1 MVAVWPLN
9 IVSFGACMT
18 LVRRSPWAASMNM
31 NTWMSLRNAR
41 PSDRP
46 PLAAGVFGKPP
57 NGGIAKSKLLAADRD
72 VQVGRERPGRRQAG
86 HDVAQRGRSCG

>member
-1 MVAVWPLN
+1 MLGSRQLLAQALANLLDNAIKFTPDGGHIRVVLQGSGSGPEVIVEVWPLN

-31 NTWMSLRNAR
+31 NTWMSFRKAS

-46 PLAAGVFGKPP
+46 PSAPGEFG
-57 NGGIAKSKLLAADRD
+57 
-72 VQVGRERPGRRQAG
+72 
-86 HDVAQRGRSCG
+86 